1 MIEFLRYTGPPS
13 TIVTQ
18 EEKDSRVDDME
29 GNVHEI
35 WYEQQV
41 ALWTSSPTLC
51 TEGLFISKTEQQ
63 ESNVMGQVMEGLV
76 IESNTLLKVA
86 IVPVR
91 EGEIVTV

>member
-1 MIEFLRYTGPPS
+1 M
-13 TIVTQ
+13 
-18 EEKDSRVDDME
+18 
-29 GNVHEI
+29 HEI

-41 ALWTSSPTLC
+41 ALWTSSATLC

-63 ESNVMGQVMEGLV
+63 ESNVVGQVMEGLV

-86 IVPVR
+86 VVPVR